1 MNSTGGGSIAAGDI
15 TLYNYF
21 RSSASYRVRIA
32 LELKGLKYDYVPIH
46 LTRSGGEQFAS
57 SYAEVNPEMLV
68 PTFVDAGGSV
78 ITQSLAIIEYVDET
92 HPDPALLPQTPVD
105 RAYVRS
111 IANLIACDIHPVD
124 NLRVLGYLKN
134 VLNVTDE
141 QKSAWYRHWVEEG
154 FKALETHLVRESR
167 LGGRAG
173 TLCFGDKRPSP
184 TCASSRRSS
193 MPDVCRC
200 LWTTTRPSCEWPRR
214 PAQYPHSSAH
224 RPAGRLIVNNSRLA
238 SLTGIEQIRSWRG
251 I

>member
-1 MNSTGGGSIAAGDI
+1 M

-173 TLCFGDKRPSP
+173 TLCFGDKPTLADLCLVPQVFNARRMQVPLDNYPTILRMAEAASAIPAFERASP
-184 TCASSRRSS
+184 
-193 MPDVCRC
+193 
-200 LWTTTRPSCEWPRR
+200 
-214 PAQYPHSSAH
+214 
-224 RPAGRLIVNNSRLA
+224 GR
-238 SLTGIEQIRSWRG
+238 QIDSE
-251 I
+251 

>member
-1 MNSTGGGSIAAGDI
+1 M

-46 LTRSGGEQFAS
+46 LSRSGGEQFAS
-57 SYAEVNPEMLV
+57 NYAEVNPEKLV

-92 HPDPALLPQTPVD
+92 HPDPALLPQTPMD

-167 LGGRAG
+167 PGGRVG
-173 TLCFGDKRPSP
+173 TLCFGDKPTLADLCLVPQVFNARRMQVPLDNYPTIQRIVEAASAIPAFERASP
-184 TCASSRRSS
+184 
-193 MPDVCRC
+193 
-200 LWTTTRPSCEWPRR
+200 
-214 PAQYPHSSAH
+214 
-224 RPAGRLIVNNSRLA
+224 GR
-238 SLTGIEQIRSWRG
+238 QIDSE
-251 I
+251 